1 MTWIRSRSAVV
12 AMVAAVAVL
21 AIALGS
27 WQGWLAQAA
36 PDEVYVNDNL
46 LPDVEGC
53 NAPDANTIADGIT
66 AADPGDTV
74 VVCEGV
80 YAGNVTVGKS
90 VTIEGRADGDRAD
103 IVVEGGMGVDGFEV
117 GADGVTI
124 RHIRFDGV
132 DQTGIGVYIP
142 TPNGDATIQDV
153 EVVNWDIGI
162 GLDGSSGNDVEGC
175 DMDQNRIGIWA
186 LTGGDNVI
194 RDNVAGPDNLIGMR
208 VEEDD
213 VTLVEENDIS
223 GSDIALHLRGSAA
236 HRLNVRV
243 VRNTINAVAGGDGV
257 FISVIDSAES
267 LIVMGGR
274 AEDANTFAGSPDTT
288 AGEYFVEMDC
298 PADSEVTVNATW
310 NYWPGITDRADIAE
324 LIYGDED
331 DLDCAPHGAVVFHPW
346 ATEPAP
352 GPSPSPTPSPS
363 PSPSP
368 SPTPGTR
375 DFDLQMGWNNF
386 VWTGASGTDP
396 ATVLSCIDG
405 SYAIAY
411 RFVAVGQTFE
421 RYVPGDAVLSN
432 MTNLNQYD
440 SLLVLVTASG
450 VQCLGMP
457 VEP

>member
-1 MTWIRSRSAVV
+1 MRRIQPRTALV
-12 AMVAAVAVL
+12 ALVAAVAVL
-21 AIALGS
+21 TIALGS

-36 PDEVYVNDNL
+36 PQEVYVNDNL

-80 YAGNVTVGKS
+80 YAGGVTVSKS
-90 VTIEGRADGDRAD
+90 VTIEGRAEASRAD
-103 IVVEGGMGVDGFEV
+103 IVVQGGAGSDGFDV
-117 GADGVTI
+117 TANDVTI
-124 RHIRFDGV
+124 RHMRFDGV
-132 DQTGIGVYIP
+132 DMSGTGIHV
-142 TPNGDATIQDV
+142 TGDDGTVQDV
-153 EVVNWDIGI
+153 EALRWVNAIR
-162 GLDGSSGNDVEGC
+162 LDASSGSVVEESDVDE
-175 DMDQNRIGIWA
+175 NTLGIWA
-186 LTGGDNVI
+186 AGGENNTILGNLTGGNNVVGVVVV
-194 RDNVAGPDNLIGMR
+194 N
-208 VEEDD
+208 EDL
-213 VTLVEENDIS
+213 TLVTENNLS
-223 GSDIALHLRGSAA
+223 GSDTALYLDANPPGQLH
-236 HRLNVRV
+236 VRV
-243 VRNTINAVAGGDGV
+243 VRNTINAGSDG
-257 FISVIDSAES
+257 IYIDLLEAADS
-267 LIVMGGR
+267 LITIG
-274 AEDANTFAGSPDTT
+274 GSPDAANSF
-288 AGEYFVEMDC
+288 AGTPDNLAGDYFIQAACGE
-298 PADSEVTVNATW
+298 ATVDATW
-310 NYWPGITDRADIAE
+310 NYWAGLTSRAAIAD
-324 LIYGDED
+324 LIWDDED
-331 DLDCAPHGAVVFHPW
+331 QNDCGDPHGAIVFHPW

-352 GPSPSPTPSPS
+352 APSPSPTPPPS

-375 DFDLQMGWNNF
+375 DFDLQLGWNNF

-405 SYAIAY
+405 DYAIAY

-432 MTNLNQYD
+432 MTNLDKYD